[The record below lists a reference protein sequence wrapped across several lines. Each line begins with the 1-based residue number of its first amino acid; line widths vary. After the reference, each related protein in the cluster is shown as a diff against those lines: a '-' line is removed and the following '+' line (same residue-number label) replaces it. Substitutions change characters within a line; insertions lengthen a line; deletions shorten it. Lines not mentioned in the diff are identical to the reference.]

1 MALEVL
7 PAGIGGI
14 ALAAGVAAMMSTASG
29 GLIAAATVLQADV
42 IPLLKGMSEKRG
54 PRKLSPM
61 EVVKVADAS
70 AARAEQ
76 AEEDVNINR
85 RWVLIFGVLVL
96 FIAMAVPDVVAAL
109 TIAYDILVG
118 GLLVAIIGG
127 LVWKR
132 GTGAGA
138 TWAMVTGSLGTLVTM
153 GILELLAENR
163 FDGVFA
169 NEPIYV
175 GLALSA
181 VTYIGVSLATKPTD
195 PEVLAAWLK
204 RTKEGAP
211 SLEQVE
217 EDARDIEMEFA
228 EEI

>member
-1 MALEVL
+1 
-7 PAGIGGI
+7 
-14 ALAAGVAAMMSTASG
+14 
-29 GLIAAATVLQADV
+29 
-42 IPLLKGMSEKRG
+42 
-54 PRKLSPM
+54 
-61 EVVKVADAS
+61 
-70 AARAEQ
+70 
-76 AEEDVNINR
+76 
-85 RWVLIFGVLVL
+85 
-96 FIAMAVPDVVAAL
+96 
-109 TIAYDILVG
+109 
-118 GLLVAIIGG
+118 
-127 LVWKR
+127 
-132 GTGAGA
+132 
-138 TWAMVTGSLGTLVTM
+138 MVTGSLGTLVTM